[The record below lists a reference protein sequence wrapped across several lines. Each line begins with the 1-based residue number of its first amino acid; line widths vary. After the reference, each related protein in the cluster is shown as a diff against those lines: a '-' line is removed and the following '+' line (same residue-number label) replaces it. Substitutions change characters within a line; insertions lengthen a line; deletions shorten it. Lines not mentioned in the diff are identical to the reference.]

1 MSDQPNFDRAEV
13 LHMKE
18 VPFRRIE
25 KTIAFLKRNVPPPAV
40 ILDLGVKNLMSEQVR
55 KAGYQVNN
63 TGGEDLDTDYRHLNN
78 ESFDLV
84 TAFEILEHLV
94 APYNLLSSFKSGQKL
109 IATVPLQV
117 WFRKAH
123 WNPNDP
129 WDRHFH
135 EFEPRQFDWL
145 LEKSGWQIIDSEQWK
160 IPAGRING
168 IRPLLRFF
176 VPTFYAVYA
185 QKT

>member
-1 MSDQPNFDRAEV
+1 MQ
-13 LHMKE
+13 E

-25 KTIAFLKRNVPPPAV
+25 KTIAFLKKNVPPPV
-40 ILDLGVKNLMSEQVR
+40 NILDLGVQNLMSEHVK
-55 KAGYQVNN
+55 KAGYQVKN
-63 TGGEDLDTDYRHLNN
+63 TMGEDLDTDYEHLKD
-78 ESFDLV
+78 ETFDLI

-94 APYNLLSSFKSGQKL
+94 APYNLLSSLKNGQQL

-123 WNPNDP
+123 WNPDDP

-135 EFEPRQFDWL
+135 EFEPRQFNWL
-145 LEKSGWQIIDSEQWK
+145 LEKAGWQIIDSELWK

-185 QKT
+185 RKI

>member
-1 MSDQPNFDRAEV
+1 MD
-13 LHMKE
+13 E
-18 VPFRRIE
+18 VPYRRIE
-25 KTIAFLKRNVPPPAV
+25 KTISFLTRNVPPPAN
-40 ILDLGVKNLMSEQVR
+40 ILDLGVHNLMSEHVR
-55 KAGYQVNN
+55 KAGYQVEN
-63 TGGEDLDTDYRHLNN
+63 TLGEDLDLSYDHLKDN
-78 ESFDLV
+78 SFDLV

-94 APYNLLSSFKSGQKL
+94 APYNLLRSFKSGQRL

-145 LEKSGWQIIDSEQWK
+145 LEKAGWEIKDAEQWK
-160 IPAGRING
+160 IPAGKING

-185 QKT
+185 QKV